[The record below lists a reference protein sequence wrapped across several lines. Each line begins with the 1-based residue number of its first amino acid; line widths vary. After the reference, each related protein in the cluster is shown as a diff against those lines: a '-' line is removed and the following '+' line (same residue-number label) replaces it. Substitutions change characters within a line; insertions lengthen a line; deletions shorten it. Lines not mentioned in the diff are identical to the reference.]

1 MKSVRIPKQKIL
13 LLAIAFLA
21 CQVFTFAQ
29 TTAKDVFG
37 NSETQVLYLGIDFTK
52 TKIIDDATA
61 NALDIR
67 DRQYAAVN
75 DLIINEAKKYDL
87 KSAFHK
93 SYIDH
98 DLGLVSQMN
107 SKINAE
113 EIKSTST
120 ADYHRLQP
128 ADIESVVRG
137 YNFSGK
143 KGVGLLFVAEAV
155 SKSEKAIAVWVTLI
169 DMNSR
174 KILMTERMEGKVGG
188 FGFRNYIAAGIKNI
202 LETIEKKKYEEW
214 KKKYNN

>member
-1 MKSVRIPKQKIL
+1 MSSVKSTTRKFLFV
-13 LLAIAFLA
+13 AISF
-21 CQVFTFAQ
+21 FTFTASSFAQ
-29 TTAKDVFG
+29 TAKDVFG

-52 TKIIDDATA
+52 TKVIDDANA

-67 DRQYAAVN
+67 DRQYAGIN
-75 DLIINEAKKYDL
+75 DVIINEPKKYDL

-120 ADYHRLQP
+120 ADFHRLQET
-128 ADIESVVRG
+128 DIESLVRG
-137 YNFSGK
+137 YNFGGK
-143 KGVGLLFVAEAV
+143 KGVGLLFVAEAI
-155 SKSEKAIAVWVTLI
+155 SKSEKAVAVWVTLI
-169 DMNSR
+169 DMSNK

-188 FGFRNYIAAGIKNI
+188 IGFRNYIAAGIKNI
-202 LETIEKKKYEEW
+202 LESIEKKKYEEW
-214 KKKYNN
+214 KSRYNH